1 MPVARF
7 YYQGSHSHPIRR
19 TVLIVDETPTML
31 TGYELREGKTIR
43 SYGDAVIRSYRKDRI
58 AKFGDYSRLRKNRQ
72 NYNRNDSESTLT
84 RAEMFDLVKN
94 GA

>member
-7 YYQGSHSHPIRR
+7 YYQGSHSHPVRR
-19 TVLIVDETPTML
+19 TVLIVAETQTTF
-31 TGYELREGKTIR
+31 TGYELREGKTLR
-43 SYGDAVIRSYRKDRI
+43 TYGDALIRTYRKDKI

-72 NYNRNDSESTLT
+72 NYNRKDSESTLT
-84 RAEMFDLVKN
+84 RSNIFDLIKN